1 MLEQF
6 QVNATVPLSIQAGQ
20 RSNPMNAHSTKKEPA
35 VAIKHILRSSSSCPV
50 RGNILRPS
58 SSCPVRGNILRPSSS
73 CPVRGNILRPS
84 SSCPVRDH
92 SLRRTG
98 LSSYVLFQWFNRAD
112 HWSKQLCLACFSG
125 STEQTTGLS
134 SYVLR
139 VSVVQQS
146 RPLFALRSSQTS
158 APVSSAES
166 PERDLVNF
174 PRPIRREFPDKV
186 RYGFVPDEWFTAFY
200 KKTGVTGP
208 YVFGVGLTTYL
219 VSKEIYVLE
228 HEYYT
233 GISVAILCV
242 LIVKKLGP
250 PVAKYLDKEIDDIEA
265 GWNQGREA
273 SIKDL
278 EDSVENEKKEQWRA
292 EGQNLLFEAKKENV
306 SLQLEATYR
315 ERVAEVYNEV
325 CTVLGFNLR
334 QGHIVKR
341 RLDYQVERLNVDRRI
356 AHKHMVSWI
365 LSNVLKSITPQQEK
379 ESLQKCIADL
389 KNLAAKA

>member
-1 MLEQF
+1 MSKN
-6 QVNATVPLSIQAGQ
+6 QVNLVWNAAMRRLMILVHLRHMASLDKVQRIVVASTDTDVLMTISILPTDQTA
-20 RSNPMNAHSTKKEPA
+20 
-35 VAIKHILRSSSSCPV
+35 
-50 RGNILRPS
+50 
-58 SSCPVRGNILRPSSS
+58 
-73 CPVRGNILRPS
+73 
-84 SSCPVRDH
+84 
-92 SLRRTG
+92 G
-98 LSSYVLFQWFNRAD
+98 LSSFVLFQWSNRAD
-112 HWSKQLCLACFSG
+112 RWSKQLCL
-125 STEQTTGLS
+125 
-134 SYVLR
+134 

-146 RPLFALRSSQTS
+146 RPLFAVRSSQTS
-158 APVSSAES
+158 APVSSNES

-174 PRPIRREFPDKV
+174 PRPVRREFPDKV
-186 RYGFVPDEWFTAFY
+186 RYGFIPDEWFTAFY

-208 YVFGVGLTTYL
+208 YAFGVGLTTYL

-278 EDSVENEKKEQWRA
+278 EDSVEGEKKEQWRA
-292 EGQNLLFEAKKENV
+292 EGQNMLFEAKKENV

-325 CTVLGFNLR
+325 
-334 QGHIVKR
+334 KR
-341 RLDYQVERLNVDRRI
+341 RLDYQVQRLNVDRRI

-365 LSNVLKSITPQQEK
+365 VSHVLKSITPQQEK
-379 ESLQKCIADL
+379 ESLQKCISDL
-389 KNLAAKA
+389 RNLAAKA

>member
-6 QVNATVPLSIQAGQ
+6 QIKAGQ
-20 RSNPMNAHSTKKEPA
+20 RSAQTPVTGLGSGTVPKVLEATATSLAGDYGVYLVNAHSTKKEPA
-35 VAIKHILRSSSSCPV
+35 VAIKH
-50 RGNILRPS
+50 ILRPS

-73 CPVRGNILRPS
+73 CPVRSEIVGNK
-84 SSCPVRDH
+84 
-92 SLRRTG
+92 
-98 LSSYVLFQWFNRAD
+98 LSPGKWAECSD
-112 HWSKQLCLACFSG
+112 G
-125 STEQTTGLS
+125 STEQTTDLLCAPHKPLHQSHQLSHLKEISSTSQGLLLDTLIGVVDCIS
-134 SYVLR
+134 SYI
-139 VSVVQQS
+139 S
-146 RPLFALRSSQTS
+146 
-158 APVSSAES
+158 
-166 PERDLVNF
+166 
-174 PRPIRREFPDKV
+174 
-186 RYGFVPDEWFTAFY
+186 
-200 KKTGVTGP
+200 P

-334 QGHIVKR
+334 QGHSVKR

>member
-1 MLEQF
+1 M
-6 QVNATVPLSIQAGQ
+6 SC
-20 RSNPMNAHSTKKEPA
+20 
-35 VAIKHILRSSSSCPV
+35 SSP
-50 RGNILRPS
+50 
-58 SSCPVRGNILRPSSS
+58 
-73 CPVRGNILRPS
+73 
-84 SSCPVRDH
+84 
-92 SLRRTG
+92 
-98 LSSYVLFQWFNRAD
+98 
-112 HWSKQLCLACFSG
+112 
-125 STEQTTGLS
+125 TEQTTGLS
-134 SYVLR
+134 SYVLFQSNR
-139 VSVVQQS
+139 ADHGSKQLCLVSVVQQS
-146 RPLFALRSSQTS
+146 RPLFAVRSSQTS
-158 APVSSAES
+158 APVSSNES

-174 PRPIRREFPDKV
+174 PRPVRREFPDKV
-186 RYGFVPDEWFTAFY
+186 RYGFIPDEWFTAFY

-208 YVFGVGLTTYL
+208 YAFGVGLTTYL

-278 EDSVENEKKEQWRA
+278 EDSVEGEKKEQWRA
-292 EGQNLLFEAKKENV
+292 EGQNMLFEAKKENV

-325 CTVLGFNLR
+325 
-334 QGHIVKR
+334 KR

-365 LSNVLKSITPQQEK
+365 VSHVLKSITPQQEK
-379 ESLQKCIADL
+379 ESLQKCISDL
-389 KNLAAKA
+389 RNLAAKA